1 MTIPPEPWDAPAA
14 AEGVVTGA
22 GAVPLVG
29 SDEPQ
34 AARRIETAAPAA
46 RADGFISINTDMDL
60 VGFNVVSR
68 VVTMNSNPH
77 LSGRVTAGYSN
88 PQTGKNDLADRSASA
103 PTGDHR
109 VARRPIDLRM
119 GATTMVMIRPSA
131 GNALT
136 LRVSL
141 QRVPGTLGKLTS
153 ALGAAGALV
162 DTVDII
168 EQTDDVIVRQ
178 IQVETRGNAHGLEVV
193 AAARTVAGVE
203 LLTVSDRV
211 FDRHLG
217 GKIEVTPKFPV
228 LTRDDLSMAY
238 TPGVGRVCTAISEK
252 RDLVWDFTIKSNA
265 VAVLTDGTAVL
276 GLGDIGPEA
285 AMPVMEGKAML
296 FKQLANVDAYPICVA
311 TSGVEELVALGKAI
325 APGFGGI
332 NLEDVAAPVCF
343 EVERRLQEELDI
355 PVFHDDQHG
364 TAIVSLAA
372 LYGAATVVGKR
383 LEDLNVVFL
392 GMGAAGVA
400 CIKLWQHAGVGNF
413 IGVDSKGIVS
423 VDRTDLNEQ
432 KRSIAETSN
441 PQGRKGGLEEALVG
455 ADVFVGVSGPNL
467 VKPEWVATM
476 AKDAIVFAMA
486 NPIPE
491 IMPEEMPDNVAVV
504 ATGRSDYANQ
514 INNVL
519 VFPGLFRGLLD
530 SRARSV
536 DMSMK
541 VAAAR
546 ALADI
551 VAQDGASS
559 DFIVPSIFDA
569 RVVPAVAKA
578 VQKAAAS
585 AGLASVPLAARAAL
599 I

>member
-1 MTIPPEPWDAPAA
+1 
-14 AEGVVTGA
+14 
-22 GAVPLVG
+22 
-29 SDEPQ
+29 
-34 AARRIETAAPAA
+34 
-46 RADGFISINTDMDL
+46 
-60 VGFNVVSR
+60 
-68 VVTMNSNPH
+68 
-77 LSGRVTAGYSN
+77 
-88 PQTGKNDLADRSASA
+88 
-103 PTGDHR
+103 
-109 VARRPIDLRM
+109 
-119 GATTMVMIRPSA
+119 MVMIQPSA
-131 GNALT
+131 GNMLT

-153 ALGAAGALV
+153 ALGAAGGLLDAI
-162 DTVDII
+162 DII
-168 EQTDDVIVRQ
+168 EHQPHSIVRQ
-178 IQVETRGNAHGLEVV
+178 IQVETRGEAHGLEVV
-193 AAARTVAGVE
+193 AAARAVEGVE
-203 LLTVSDRV
+203 LLSVSDRV
-211 FDRHLG
+211 FDRHIG
-217 GKIEVTPKFPV
+217 GKIEVTPKFAV

-238 TPGVGRVCTAISEK
+238 TPGVGRVCTAIAETPE
-252 RDLVWDFTIKSNA
+252 LVWDYTIKSNS

-296 FKQLANVDAYPICVA
+296 FKQLANVDAYPVCVR
-311 TSGVEELVALGKAI
+311 TSGVEELVAIGKAI

-343 EVERRLQEELDI
+343 EVERRLQDELDI

-372 LYGAATVVGKR
+372 LYGAAEVVGKKF
-383 LEDLNVVFL
+383 EDLNVVFL

-400 CIKLWQHAGVGNF
+400 CIKLWQYAGVGNF
-413 IGVDSKGIVS
+413 IGVDRKGIVS
-423 VDRTDLNEQ
+423 RDRTDLNPE
-432 KRSIAETSN
+432 KRSIAETTNSED
-441 PQGRKGGLEEALVG
+441 RRGGLAEALVG
-455 ADVFVGVSGPNL
+455 ADVLVGVSGPGL
-467 VKPEWVATM
+467 VKPEWVAKM
-476 AKDAIVFAMA
+476 AKNAIVFAMA

-541 VAAAR
+541 VAASR

-551 VAQDGASS
+551 VAEDGASR
-559 DFIVPSIFDA
+559 DYIIPSIFDA
-569 RVVPAVAKA
+569 RVVPAVSRA
-578 VQKAAAS
+578 VQDAAAA
-585 AGLASVPLAARAAL
+585 AGLVTTSESVKISHLR
-599 I
+599 